1 MTGRGD
7 FAAVCWARVPEAL
20 QALSVHMRE
29 QGPGESERPVRVS
42 AGQLQAQ
49 AVSGVWVTDPRNLW
63 VSEPTD
69 RGPSADRHHPE
80 KARPGWGTVTTK
92 PRLSP
97 TRVTCGGKTAMFKE
111 KKLCVKMCISGQN
124 TFSLTSKPAV
134 TR

>member
-20 QALSVHMRE
+20 QALSVHARE
-29 QGPGESERPVRVS
+29 QKPGESERPVRVS

-49 AVSGVWVTDPRNLW
+49 AVSGVWVTDPSNLW
-63 VSEPTD
+63 VSEPTN

-97 TRVTCGGKTAMFKE
+97 TRVTCGGKIAMFKE
-111 KKLCVKMCISGQN
+111 KKLCENVHLRAKHL
-124 TFSLTSKPAV
+124 FLTSKPAV